1 MFQVT
6 EVVMSWG
13 VLLPGNRAVAVN
25 VTDELAVGVVVE
37 ATSVIEVGLPC
48 VTVMV
53 VVAGLTV
60 PKLALICVVHT
71 PVTVLTGVTRPDLLI
86 VAQLGFAE
94 FHKTW
99 PVRSFVVPS
108 L

>member
-1 MFQVT
+1 M
-6 EVVMSWG
+6 
-13 VLLPGNRAVAVN
+13 N
-25 VTDELAVGVVVE
+25 VTGEFAAGVVVE
-37 ATSVIEVGLPC
+37 ATSVIDVGLPC
-48 VTVMV
+48 DTVMV

-71 PVTVLTGVTRPDLLI
+71 PVTVLTGVTSPDLLI
-86 VAQLGFAE
+86 VAQPGVAE
-94 FHKTW
+94 FQKTW